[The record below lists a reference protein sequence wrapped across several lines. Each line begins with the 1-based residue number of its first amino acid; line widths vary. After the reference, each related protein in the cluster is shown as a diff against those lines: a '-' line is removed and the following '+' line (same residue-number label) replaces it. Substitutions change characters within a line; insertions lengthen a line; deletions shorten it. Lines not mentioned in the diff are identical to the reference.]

1 MTFKEAVKFV
11 CRIRF
16 GYIQELRGDI
26 GSSNVNTLKTMGFL
40 SCGKNYNENEM
51 QDTWKVTRTA
61 DEYCK
66 AMYGGVFSR
75 M

>member
-16 GYIQELRGDI
+16 GYIQELREDI
-26 GSSNVNTLKTMGFL
+26 GSSNVNLLQTTGFL
-40 SCGKNYNENEM
+40 SCGKNYDGEQM
-51 QDTWKVTRTA
+51 QDTWKVTRSA
-61 DEYCK
+61 DDYCK